1 MESKRRRNVHS
12 PLEKSLII
20 LATILAAGCGDPS
33 PGGTANHD
41 PGRFKPIDPTVAGF
55 WDRQTTENAE
65 LLKAIA
71 GEFNASYDGPPIKV
85 IQSGNYADIYTKT
98 IAAIRARTLPAMAVA
113 YGNMTVEYAKFD
125 AVVDIG
131 ELMNDPDVGFTQDE
145 IDDFFPAVLEQN
157 RYPDLDNRL
166 FSFPYTKAVLV
177 MYCNTDVMSAAGLKD
192 PPETWDDFLAQ
203 CRAIKRQT
211 GKPALCFDV
220 DASTINGM
228 IFSRGGEIIIDG
240 NLRYDTPE
248 ALATL
253 EFLDTLFKEKLAYQ
267 NPPRTFSDQTAFGN
281 NNIAFSFRPSSSRP
295 YYELVKEGLDGWL
308 ISPIPQADPVHP
320 STVLYGANISIFN
333 TTPEQVQSAWAFTK
347 FFTSVEMNV
356 RWALHTG
363 YLPYRKSAVDH
374 PDLQAYWAKWPYN
387 RTAFDCLPS
396 ARPEPNIEGWQ
407 EVRRYA
413 ENAATAVITGL
424 KTAGEAV
431 ATLQREVDALQAR
444 RARPN

>member
-1 MESKRRRNVHS
+1 VELKPKHLVQNR
-12 PLEKSLII
+12 LTKSLIM
-20 LATILAAGCGDPS
+20 LATIIATGCGGPS
-33 PGGTANHD
+33 ADDAP
-41 PGRFKPIDPTVAGF
+41 RFKPIDPEVAGF
-55 WDRQTTENAE
+55 WDRQTTENAA

-71 GEFNASYDGPPIKV
+71 DEFNANNDGPPIKV

-98 IAAIRARTLPAMAVA
+98 IAAIKAKTLPAMAVA
-113 YGNMTVEYAKFD
+113 YGNMTVEYAKLN
-125 AVVDIG
+125 AVVDLG
-131 ELMNDPDVGFTQDE
+131 ELMNDPEVGFTQE
-145 IDDFFPAVLEQN
+145 ELDDFYPAVLEQN
-157 RYPDLDNRL
+157 RYPDLDNRV

-177 MYCNTDVMSAAGLKD
+177 MYCNTDVTSAAGLER
-192 PPETWDDFLAQ
+192 PPETWDDFLKQ
-203 CRAIKRQT
+203 CRVIKQHT
-211 GKPALCFDV
+211 GKAAFSFDV

-228 IFSRGGEIIIDG
+228 IFSRGGDILKDG
-240 NLRYDTPE
+240 NIRYDTPE

-253 EFLDTLFKEKLAYQ
+253 EFLGKLFEEKLAYQ

-281 NNIAFSFRPSSSRP
+281 DDIAFSIRPSSSRP

-308 ISPIPQADPVHP
+308 ISPIPQSDPANP

-333 TTPEQVQSAWAFTK
+333 TNPEQIQSAWAFTK

-374 PDLQAYWAKWPYN
+374 PELQAYWAKWPYN

-396 ARPEPNIEGWQ
+396 ARSEPNIQGWQ
-407 EVRRYA
+407 EVRRYI

-424 KTAGEAV
+424 KTPDEAV
-431 ATLQREVDALQAR
+431 ANLQREIEVLQAR
-444 RARPN
+444 QARIN